1 MEAPK
6 IDEPF
11 QSLGQHLYLIEG
23 DLVWLRAHGQMDV
36 PDVASLIEICFGVCK
51 RYGYALVLIDA
62 AYLTGVTSAARRLQ
76 ADRAKELFVPTHTAT
91 YGAGIL
97 IRTLLIMIHRAHSI
111 ITGKERPVSFC
122 ADEAS
127 AREQLAEAR
136 VKIRAEFRL

>member
-6 IDEPF
+6 VDEPF
-11 QSLGQHLYLIEG
+11 QSLGKHLCRIEG
-23 DLVWLRAHGQMDV
+23 DLVWLRAYGLMDV

-62 AYLTGVTSAARRLQ
+62 AYLTGITSAARRLQ

-97 IRTLLIMIHRAHSI
+97 IRTLLIMIHRAHSL

-122 ADEAS
+122 ADEAR
-127 AREQLAEAR
+127 AREQLDVAR